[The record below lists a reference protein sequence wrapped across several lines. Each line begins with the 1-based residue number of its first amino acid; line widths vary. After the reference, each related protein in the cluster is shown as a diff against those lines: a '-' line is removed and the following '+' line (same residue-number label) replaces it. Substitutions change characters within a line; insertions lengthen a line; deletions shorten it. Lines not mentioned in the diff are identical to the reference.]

1 MNTAQLLSQV
11 IRLQSVVSKIDWRL
25 FDDGA
30 QYQLVCM
37 ERKLQYLQRELSQ
50 RINHAPGRR
59 DLTRPFYLGRSPAD
73 VDPRPT
79 IYRGARAL

>member
-11 IRLQSVVSKIDWRL
+11 IRLQSAVAKIDWCL
-25 FDDGA
+25 FDDST

-50 RINHAPGRR
+50 RINRAPGRR
-59 DLTRPFYLGRSPAD
+59 DLTRPFYLGRNPAD

>member
-37 ERKLQYLQRELSQ
+37 ERKLQYLQRELTQ
-50 RINHAPGRR
+50 RINRAPGRR
-59 DLTRPFYLGRSPAD
+59 DLTHPFYLGRNPAD

>member
-11 IRLQSVVSKIDWRL
+11 VRLQSVVAKIDWRF

-30 QYQLVCM
+30 QYQLICM
-37 ERKLQYLQRELSQ
+37 ERKLQYLQRELTQ
-50 RINHAPGRR
+50 RINRAPGRR
-59 DLTRPFYLGRSPAD
+59 DLTRPFYLGRNPAD

>member
-1 MNTAQLLSQV
+1 MNTASLLARV
-11 IRLQSVVSKIDWRL
+11 TRLQSVVSKIDWRL

-50 RINHAPGRR
+50 RIDRAPGRR
-59 DLTRPFYLGRSPAD
+59 DLTRPFYLGRNPAD

>member
-1 MNTAQLLSQV
+1 MNTASLLARV
-11 IRLQSVVSKIDWRL
+11 TRLQSVVSKIDWRL

-50 RINHAPGRR
+50 RINRAPGRR
-59 DLTRPFYLGRSPAD
+59 DLTRPFYLGRNPAD